1 METESVSIYL
11 ESCLSNS
18 LTGSINDAGRTM
30 PAMPVKVAPK
40 QETAG
45 VTESQGLPVIVRD
58 DSVMMIKH
66 SEGNDALKST
76 CEELLI
82 FFFFF
87 F

>member
-1 METESVSIYL
+1 
-11 ESCLSNS
+11 
-18 LTGSINDAGRTM
+18 M
-30 PAMPVKVAPK
+30 PAVPVKIAPK

-45 VTESQGLPVIVRD
+45 VTGSQGLPVIVRD

-82 FFFFF
+82 FFFF
-87 F
+87 